1 VGLAAWNASVQGMG
15 GNSAVLFSTI
25 IMGALVSIT
34 PIIVAFLFLQRYWQA
49 GLTFGAVKS

>member
-1 VGLAAWNASVQGMG
+1 LAAWNASAQGMG
-15 GNSAVLFSTI
+15 GNSAVLFNII

-34 PIIVAFLFLQRYWQA
+34 PLILAFLFLQRYWQA